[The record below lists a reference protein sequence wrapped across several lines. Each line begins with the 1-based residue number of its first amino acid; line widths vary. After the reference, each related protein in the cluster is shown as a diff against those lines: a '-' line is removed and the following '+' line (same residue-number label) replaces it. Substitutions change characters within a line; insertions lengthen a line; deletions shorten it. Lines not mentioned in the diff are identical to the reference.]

1 MYADSTTYTKG
12 QESVLVKELQKR
24 FPWIDELSGRFGT
37 SVSVERIPWLFGLL
51 FAAASVPRPG
61 IVCIVLNKSLG
72 TTPIT
77 AILLSLLRFR
87 EDFPQLAS
95 EYARTALQPGQMVKV
110 NPDEQVFEYGGVW
123 SEQRPNLFRL
133 TSLSRREGSRSFP
146 VENVL
151 RLEPTDKRRPMG
163 RLASAF
169 GDYEPSE
176 FDRIIGIS
184 TSGNTSLMRNRVL
197 VNMAQSHFADVV
209 DSVVFALEGNRI
221 SHNLSDL
228 LPWGTIASDGSLQ
241 PNDSYQVLGE
251 PLVAVSRF
259 PGDIVKACR
268 SSPENSKVVLVD
280 GATSVIRDMG
290 DFNGISER
298 QKVIVL
304 ASPHEIEPLDELR
317 QQGYPVWHMTA
328 TEINVGEPKTI
339 TRMRSS
345 LIGATMHSANVMWR
359 ADVEAT
365 RCDDDKMNLAAES
378 LKAADVAIGRVDV
391 NPNVDNILGKL
402 FRILLEL
409 SESWFEVSETI
420 KERIAEVYEDI
431 GRNRRWFTPDAL
443 DHLRVVISQFRSIA
457 ESGLERS
464 KVEAALELISNS
476 DGSWLIAA
484 RSPYTAE
491 NLRNGFSG
499 LAGNVTVL
507 PIDAVESSDEFEGV
521 IVPSW
526 PNSRRFA
533 TLMAKAVAY
542 KIHVIAYPLEHRWLV
557 GFLSR
562 QTDRQR
568 RLFMDNDE
576 RSQLLGIAPSL
587 LPTIDFPDS
596 SQSPE
601 NVNSDEPTFGF
612 EERMAR
618 RASRRPY
625 IPTGGSDGEDARFV
639 RFYGGCYALLPES
652 SQSYV
657 LNDLIDSDKYD
668 ADIARTLR
676 PSTELGQGDILFFRE
691 SGTGDFIR
699 ATAEQM
705 VGVDEYNRVRHL
717 SSSWKPYVRHIGILP
732 EHVRAGLREHG
743 LTRSLAAID
752 GWMYN
757 PNLIGPGE
765 FRDLDVIAKASGNDD
780 WFLENMAS
788 IKEAISTIRG
798 YHVSAGRE
806 VTKSVLRNIQGQL
819 DDLTEQPMSLEL
831 AFGQA
836 WIVQVQQV
844 DRSARKVPADLTNKL
859 HWTGQYAFV

>member
-1 MYADSTTYTKG
+1 MYTVSTTYTKG
-12 QESVLVKELQKR
+12 QESALVKELQKR
-24 FPWIDELSGRFGT
+24 FPWLNELSGRFGT
-37 SVSVERIPWLFGLL
+37 SVSVERIPWFFGLL

-61 IVCIVLNKSLG
+61 IVCIVLNKTLG

-77 AILLSLLRFR
+77 AILLSLIRFR

-110 NPDEQVFEYGGVW
+110 NPDEQVFEYGGIW

-163 RLASAF
+163 RLDSAF
-169 GDYEPSE
+169 GDYELSE

-197 VNMAQSHFADVV
+197 VNTAQSHFADVA

-221 SHNLSDL
+221 SHKISDL

-241 PNDSYQVLGE
+241 PNDRYQVLGE

-259 PGDIVKACR
+259 PGDIVQTCR

-290 DFNGISER
+290 DFNRISER

-317 QQGYPVWHMTA
+317 QQGYPVWYMTA
-328 TEINVGEPKTI
+328 TETNVGESKTI
-339 TRMRSS
+339 TRPRSS
-345 LIGATMHSANVMWR
+345 LIGATMHSANTMWR

-365 RCDDDKMNLAAES
+365 WCDDNKMNLAAES

-402 FRILLEL
+402 FRVLLEL

-420 KERIAEVYEDI
+420 KERITEVNEDI

-443 DHLRVVISQFRSIA
+443 DHLRVVISQFRAIA
-457 ESGLERS
+457 EGGLERS

-476 DGSWLIAA
+476 DGRWLIAA

-499 LAGNVTVL
+499 IAGNVTVL
-507 PIDAVESSDEFEGV
+507 PIDAVESSDEFEAV

-542 KIHVIAYPLEHRWLV
+542 KIHVIAYPLEHRWLL
-557 GFLSR
+557 GFLAGH
-562 QTDRQR
+562 TDRQR
-568 RLFMDNDE
+568 RTYMDNDE
-576 RSQLLGIAPSL
+576 RSQLLGIAPNL
-587 LPTIDFPDS
+587 LPTIDSPDS
-596 SQSPE
+596 CQSPE
-601 NVNSDEPTFGF
+601 VVNSDESTFGF
-612 EERMAR
+612 EERIAR

-668 ADIARTLR
+668 ADIIRALR
-676 PSTELGQGDILFFRE
+676 PSTELSQGDILFFRE

-699 ATAEQM
+699 ATAEKM
-705 VGVDEYNRVRHL
+705 VGANEYNRIRGIA
-717 SSSWKPYVRHIGILP
+717 SGWKPYVRHIGITP
-732 EHVRAGLREHG
+732 ERVRDGLREYG
-743 LTRSLAAID
+743 LRRSLGAID

-757 PNLIGPGE
+757 PNLIGPGALS
-765 FRDLDVIAKASGNDD
+765 DLNVIAKAAAADD
-780 WFLENMAS
+780 WFLENMVS

-819 DDLTEQPMSLEL
+819 DNLSEQPLSLEL

-844 DRSARKVPADLTNKL
+844 DRAARMVPADLTNKL

>member
-1 MYADSTTYTKG
+1 MYAVSTTYTKG
-12 QESVLVKELQKR
+12 QEAALVKELQKR
-24 FPWIDELSGRFGT
+24 FPWLDELSGRFGT

-51 FAAASVPRPG
+51 FAAASVTRPG
-61 IVCIVLNKSLG
+61 IACIVLNKSLG

-77 AILLSLLRFR
+77 AILLSLIRFR

-110 NPDEQVFEYGGVW
+110 NPDEQVFEYGGIW

-151 RLEPTDKRRPMG
+151 RLEPTDKRRPIG
-163 RLASAF
+163 RLDSAF
-169 GDYEPSE
+169 GDYELSE

-197 VNMAQSHFADVV
+197 VNTAQSHFADVA

-221 SHNLSDL
+221 SHKLSDL
-228 LPWGTIASDGSLQ
+228 LPWGTIGSDGSLQ
-241 PNDSYQVLGE
+241 PNDRYQVLGE

-259 PGDIVKACR
+259 PGDIVQTCR

-280 GATSVIRDMG
+280 GATSVIKDMG
-290 DFNGISER
+290 DFNRISER

-304 ASPHEIEPLDELR
+304 ASPHEIEPLGELR

-339 TRMRSS
+339 TRPRSS
-345 LIGATMHSANVMWR
+345 LIGATMHSANTMWR
-359 ADVEAT
+359 ADVEST

-431 GRNRRWFTPDAL
+431 GRNRRWFTSDAL
-443 DHLRVVISQFRSIA
+443 DHLRVVISQFRAIA
-457 ESGLERS
+457 EGGLERS

-476 DGSWLIAA
+476 DGRWLIAA

-507 PIDAVESSDEFEGV
+507 PIDAVESSDEFEAV

-526 PNSRRFA
+526 PNSRKFA

-542 KIHVIAYPLEHRWLV
+542 KIHVIAYPLEHRWLL
-557 GFLSR
+557 GFLSGH
-562 QTDRQR
+562 TDRQR
-568 RLFMDNDE
+568 RIFMDNDE
-576 RSQLLGIAPSL
+576 RSQLLGIAPNL
-587 LPTIDFPDS
+587 LPTIDSPDS
-596 SQSPE
+596 GQSPE
-601 NVNSDEPTFGF
+601 TVNSDESTFGF
-612 EERMAR
+612 EERIAR

-657 LNDLIDSDKYD
+657 LNALIDSDKYD
-668 ADIARTLR
+668 ADITRALR
-676 PSTELGQGDILFFRE
+676 PSTELSQGDILFFRE

-699 ATAEQM
+699 ATAEKM
-705 VGVDEYNRVRHL
+705 VGADEYNR
-717 SSSWKPYVRHIGILP
+717 I
-732 EHVRAGLREHG
+732 
-743 LTRSLAAID
+743 RS
-752 GWMYN
+752 
-757 PNLIGPGE
+757 
-765 FRDLDVIAKASGNDD
+765 VASG
-780 WFLENMAS
+780 WKAVCETYWHYAR
-788 IKEAISTIRG
+788 A
-798 YHVSAGRE
+798 
-806 VTKSVLRNIQGQL
+806 
-819 DDLTEQPMSLEL
+819 
-831 AFGQA
+831 
-836 WIVQVQQV
+836 
-844 DRSARKVPADLTNKL
+844 SARWAAGVRPSS
-859 HWTGQYAFV
+859 